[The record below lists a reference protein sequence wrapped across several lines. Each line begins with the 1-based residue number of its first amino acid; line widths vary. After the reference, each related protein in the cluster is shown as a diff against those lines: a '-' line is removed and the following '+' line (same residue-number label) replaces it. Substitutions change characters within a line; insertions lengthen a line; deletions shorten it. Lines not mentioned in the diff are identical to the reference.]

1 MYLGFVL
8 KDSIGDKAKCWIAKR
23 KLDMI
28 SGNVNSWARHLTS
41 EANLESVREMYDLSA
56 AMAKLEEDKTREKER
71 WWIEKKKIEEAKK
84 LESKKQKKEE
94 EKSKRVIALPKN
106 LSELSK
112 GLDHVLQ
119 LTNPRLKEIIIYSYG
134 VGITEVKKKKK
145 EDLKQQIQ
153 ARFRL
158 QQESI

>member
-1 MYLGFVL
+1 
-8 KDSIGDKAKCWIAKR
+8 
-23 KLDMI
+23 MI
-28 SGNVNSWARHLTS
+28 SGNVNSWARHLATS
-41 EANLESVREMYDLSA
+41 DANLESVREMYDLYA
-56 AMAKLEEDKTREKER
+56 ALMTKLEEDKIREKER
-71 WWIEKKKIEEAKK
+71 WTEKKKIEEAKK

-134 VGITEVKKKKK
+134 VGITEVKKK
-145 EDLKQQIQ
+145 ENLKQQIQ